1 MWKNTNAADK
11 LYWKQAESWDQQRY
25 LHEKYIYDLAL
36 SKDLNGTE
44 SLKFSVLKTVNWSVS
59 AAVAINSLAQQVNS
73 DRPALTSSIKSKK
86 CRTQVLEKD
95 KIRKVLFHYFYF
107 DNENNEIKVQI
118 EKRNDRRCPLCYF
131 NAVSKHMF
139 SSLSCIFF
147 LDT

>member
-1 MWKNTNAADK
+1 MWNNTTDSDK
-11 LYWKQAESWDQQRY
+11 LYWEQAESWDQQRY

-73 DRPALTSSIKSKK
+73 NRPALTSSIKTNK
-86 CRTQVLEKD
+86 CRTQVLEKH
-95 KIRKVLFHYFYF
+95 KIRKVFFHYFYF

-118 EKRNDRRCPLCYF
+118 EKRDDRRCPLCYF
-131 NAVSKHMF
+131 NAVSNHIF
-139 SSLSCIFF
+139 STLPFILFS
-147 LDT
+147 